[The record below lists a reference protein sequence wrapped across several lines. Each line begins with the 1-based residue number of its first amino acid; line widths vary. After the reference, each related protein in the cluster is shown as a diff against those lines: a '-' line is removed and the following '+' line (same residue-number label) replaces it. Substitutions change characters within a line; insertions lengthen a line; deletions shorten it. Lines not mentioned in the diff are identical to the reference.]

1 MGCWIKC
8 CDESQSHLPVFRVDA
23 FTAKGFL
30 GNVACVM
37 PLVEWLD
44 DEELLHIAADNGV
57 PETAYTVKS
66 RNGTIALVHA
76 RHRMDLCGHA
86 TLAAGHIVL
95 TELEPDSDFV
105 AFSSVSGPLKVSRK
119 DGKYAMRLPLREP
132 QPAELPDAIRDA
144 LNIQPLE
151 VLKARD
157 YVLVYDNQE
166 DVANIAIDRPVFDQI
181 NLGTGGVIVTAR
193 ISCDFVSRFFTPQ
206 ATILEDPVTGSA
218 HSLTPI
224 AKTWAKTTCTPGSFR
239 RKAVAPLLDPRRDG
253 RNRGCSANVG
263 AGPPRGELSSV
274 RRVLL
279 AWQHSSLLA
288 VGHRYTFGLNPVDWH
303 RVRRHRPNQNPPAG
317 H

>member
-1 MGCWIKC
+1 MN
-8 CDESQSHLPVFRVDA
+8 SQSHLPVFRVDA
-23 FTAKGFL
+23 FVAKGFL

-37 PLVEWLD
+37 PLTEWLD
-44 DEELLHIAADNGV
+44 DDQLLRIAADNGV

-66 RNGTIALVHA
+66 GSEYQLRWFTPDIE
-76 RHRMDLCGHA
+76 MDLCGHA

-119 DGKYAMRLPLREP
+119 DGKYAMRLPLRDP

-166 DVANIAIDRPVFDQI
+166 DVTNIAIDRPVFRSNQPRDRRC
-181 NLGTGGVIVTAR
+181 NRDGTGNFLRLCIAVFHPPSDHPRGPRDRLRPLLPRPLLGQTHGPRPPAR
-193 ISCDFVSRFFTPQ
+193 P
-206 ATILEDPVTGSA
+206 ATFG
-218 HSLTPI
+218 
-224 AKTWAKTTCTPGSFR
+224 GR
-239 RKAVAPLLDPRRDG
+239 RRTPLLDPRRNG
-253 RNRGCSANVG
+253 RNRGRGPNVT
-263 AGPPRGELSSV
+263 ARPPRGELTPV

-279 AWQHSSLLA
+279 AWQHSS
-288 VGHRYTFGLNPVDWH
+288 
-303 RVRRHRPNQNPPAG
+303 PPG
-317 H
+317 RWPSLHFWSQP

>member
-1 MGCWIKC
+1 MN
-8 CDESQSHLPVFRVDA
+8 SQSHLPVFRVDA
-23 FTAKGFL
+23 FVAKGFL

-37 PLVEWLD
+37 PLTEWLD
-44 DEELLHIAADNGV
+44 DDQLLRIAADNGV

-66 RNGTIALVHA
+66 GSEYQLRWFTPDIE
-76 RHRMDLCGHA
+76 MDLCGHA

-119 DGKYAMRLPLREP
+119 DGKYAMRLPLRDP

-166 DVANIAIDRPVFDQI
+166 DVTNIAINRPVFDQI
-181 NLGTGGVIVTAR
+181 NLGTGGVIVTAPG

-218 HSLTPI
+218 HCSLAPY
-224 AKTWAKTTCTPGSFR
+224 WAKHMGQDHLHARQLS
-239 RKAVAPLLDPRRDG
+239 AEGGELH
-253 RNRGCSANVG
+253 CSIQGETVEIVG
-263 AGPPRGELSSV
+263 AAQTSQRG
-274 RRVLL
+274 
-279 AWQHSSLLA
+279 HLA
-288 VGHRYTFGLNPVDWH
+288 VN
-303 RVRRHRPNQNPPAG
+303 
-317 H
+317 